1 MIGGI
6 VLLAASTSMLTA
18 TLTAEQVTGTIHG
31 PKELAGRTVGCQE
44 AAVTV
49 KSVRQRGGIPQEFP
63 LLTQALDALGS
74 GAVDAVVAEN
84 QQMMVLLS
92 QPGRQGL
99 RLVGPIF
106 EAFDYGL
113 GLPNGSPVR
122 EQLNTAILQIR
133 EDGTIERLLEQ
144 WLGKHD

>member
-31 PKELAGRTVGCQE
+31 PTELAGRTVGCQE

-49 KSVRQRGGIPQEFP
+49 KSVRQRGGIPQEFL
-63 LLTQALDALGS
+63 LLTQALDALGL
-74 GAVDAVVAEN
+74 GAVDAVVGEN

-92 QPGRQGL
+92 QPARQRL

-106 EAFDYGL
+106 ETFDYGF
-113 GLPNGSPVR
+113 GLPSGSPLR
-122 EQLNTAILQIR
+122 EQLNTAILKMR
-133 EDGTIERLLEQ
+133 EDGTVQRIFE
-144 WLGKHD
+144 